1 MNAYSLLQLQL
12 DETVRGLETT
22 PQPAARYGLFS
33 GKTGAA
39 FCYFQFAEFFRT
51 QENKQT
57 ARRLVE
63 EVLAVLPSL
72 RDISLADGWAGIG
85 WGLETMRQNGYELP
99 DTAEALAFIDD
110 EIYKYSTFR
119 KSPDLSLEKGMLGR
133 LLYLT
138 SRLSA
143 VADAPFRYRS
153 LLLQECITLL
163 MADLQTVVFI
173 ANPQLQARY
182 AVFFQRLRRAGWY
195 PDNAKKWLL
204 AFRAHVEQLY
214 ADATFLPTGGAY
226 LLRTYAWLAQQTRT
240 PEMER
245 QVARWEKQFSIRL
258 LPVSEEI
265 AVAESTSLPP
275 DSWPAFSLTLP
286 LKKGQV
292 SLANSYL
299 LIQTNS
305 LI

>member
-12 DETVRGLETT
+12 DETVRGLDTS
-22 PQPAARYGLFS
+22 PQPATRYGLFS

-39 FCYFQFAEFFRT
+39 FCYFQFAEFFRGA
-51 QENKQT
+51 ENRQI

-63 EVLAVLPSL
+63 EVLAVLPSR
-72 RDISLADGWAGIG
+72 RDISLDDGLAGIG
-85 WGLETMRQNGYELP
+85 WGLETMRRNGYELP

-119 KSPDLSLEKGMLGR
+119 KSPDLSLEKGVLGR

-138 SRLSA
+138 SRLA
-143 VADAPFRYRS
+143 TVADAPFRYRS

-163 MADLQTVVFI
+163 MADLQTAVFT
-173 ANPQLQARY
+173 ADPQLQARY
-182 AVFFQRLRRAGWY
+182 VVFFQRLRTAGWY
-195 PDNAKKWLL
+195 SDSAKKWLL
-204 AFRAHVEQLY
+204 AFKEHIEQLY
-214 ADATFLPTGGAY
+214 ADATLLSTDGAY
-226 LLRTYAWLAQQTRT
+226 LLRAYAWLAQQTRT
-240 PEMER
+240 SGMER
-245 QVARWEKQFSIRL
+245 QVVRWEKQFSMRL
-258 LPVSEEI
+258 RPVSEEI
-265 AVAESTSLPP
+265 AAAERTSLSLN
-275 DSWPAFSLTLP
+275 SWPAFSLTLP